1 MRAGGAF
8 LAVLV
13 AVGGCASSRPHNDD
27 DWSAC
32 GAVALG
38 DLDTDAPSW
47 LDGATLRAAE
57 DALLDAL
64 GAHSTVPV
72 KRACEQMPGLRVYT
86 RAAPCWR
93 DEWGRDVCGL
103 ALCQYRAVVVGT
115 PPSGGWRFSTLA
127 HELAHVVQGCESF
140 GAIDPGMDRQHAD
153 WQRNGFNAAL
163 LAVQEGL

>member
-1 MRAGGAF
+1 MRAPGGVI

-13 AVGGCASSRPHNDD
+13 AGCAQSRPYSPD
-27 DWSAC
+27 DWSGC

-57 DALLDAL
+57 GALLDAL
-64 GAHSTVPV
+64 AAHSSVPR

-86 RAAPCWR
+86 KAAPCWR

-103 ALCQYRAVVVGT
+103 ALCQYRAVVIGT
-115 PPSGGWRFSTLA
+115 PPHDAGWRRSTLA
-127 HELAHVVQGCESF
+127 HELAHVVQGCEAF
-140 GAIDPGMDRQHAD
+140 GDIDPGMDRMHAD
-153 WQRNGFNAAL
+153 WQRTGINAAL
-163 LAVQEGL
+163 LAVQEGT